1 MAEPLTALE
10 IIRLRGGEFSE
21 ISDEN
26 LEQWI
31 EVVRPMVSRKQF
43 GKLYEQALALLVC
56 HKLKLAGYG
65 ESALGELGA
74 TTVGFGIG
82 SVSEGGSS
90 ISYGTGSSTTNTADD
105 AEYGLTI
112 YGTEYLTLRR
122 SVIVPIHVSGQE
134 S

>member
-1 MAEPLTALE
+1 MSEPLTALE

-21 ISDEN
+21 ISDEI

-90 ISYGTGSSTTNTADD
+90 ISYGT
-105 AEYGLTI
+105 
-112 YGTEYLTLRR
+112 EYLTLRR